1 MKETLTEI
9 KNNLQGNSCRV
20 DEAKNDISD
29 LNTRKQ
35 KQAIRTRRKKNPKKN
50 EDSISIPLHHG
61 VPEGEEKEQEI
72 GNLFEKNNERKLP

>member
-1 MKETLTEI
+1 M
-9 KNNLQGNSCRV
+9 
-20 DEAKNDISD
+20 DEAKNQIND
-29 LNTRKQ
+29 LEHREE
-35 KQAIRTRRKKNPKKN
+35 KNNQSEYQEEKEFLKN